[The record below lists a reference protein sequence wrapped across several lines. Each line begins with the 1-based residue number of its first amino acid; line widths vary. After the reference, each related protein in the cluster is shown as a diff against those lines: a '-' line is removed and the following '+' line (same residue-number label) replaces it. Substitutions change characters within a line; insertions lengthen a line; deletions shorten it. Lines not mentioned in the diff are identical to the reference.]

1 MTYQNP
7 QQEDLDGN
15 SNDMKRPEY
24 KIKLES
30 DYYSEVETTS
40 EGLLIL
46 WEDDGE
52 LGQRLKI
59 ENKKRRKEDDGEF
72 WQD

>member
-1 MTYQNP
+1 
-7 QQEDLDGN
+7 
-15 SNDMKRPEY
+15 MKRPEY

-59 ENKKRRKEDDGEF
+59 ENNKRRKEEDEQF
-72 WQD
+72 W

>member
-1 MTYQNP
+1 
-7 QQEDLDGN
+7 
-15 SNDMKRPEY
+15 MKRPEY

-59 ENKKRRKEDDGEF
+59 ENNKRRKEDDGEF
-72 WQD
+72 WTE

>member
-1 MTYQNP
+1 MQTN
-7 QQEDLDGN
+7 QQDALEGFL
-15 SNDMKRPEY
+15 NDMKRPEY

-59 ENKKRRKEDDGEF
+59 ENKKRRKEDSDGEF

>member
-1 MTYQNP
+1 
-7 QQEDLDGN
+7 
-15 SNDMKRPEY
+15 MKRPEY

-46 WEDDGE
+46 WEDGGE

>member
-1 MTYQNP
+1 
-7 QQEDLDGN
+7 
-15 SNDMKRPEY
+15 MKRPEY

-30 DYYSEVETTS
+30 DYYESLEETS

-59 ENKKRRKEDDGEF
+59 ENNKRRKENEDE
-72 WQD
+72 W

>member
-1 MTYQNP
+1 
-7 QQEDLDGN
+7 
-15 SNDMKRPEY
+15 MKRPEY

-59 ENKKRRKEDDGEF
+59 ENKKRRKEDSDGEF

>member
-1 MTYQNP
+1 
-7 QQEDLDGN
+7 
-15 SNDMKRPEY
+15 MKRPEY